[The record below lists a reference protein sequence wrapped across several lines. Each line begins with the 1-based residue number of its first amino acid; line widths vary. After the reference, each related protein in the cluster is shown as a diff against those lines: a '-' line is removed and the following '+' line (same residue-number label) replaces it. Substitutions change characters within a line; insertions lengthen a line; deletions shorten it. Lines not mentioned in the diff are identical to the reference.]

1 MHLSLW
7 LHQQIQLNQAV
18 KKISNLNWLCMNEP
32 TDIMQPLLYPTL
44 LWTGYANESVKQPQ

>member
-7 LHQQIQLNQAV
+7 LHQQIQLNQTV
-18 KKISNLNWLCMNEP
+18 KKISNLNWLYMNEP

-44 LWTGYANESVKQPQ
+44 LWTDYADETVK